1 MTAQPKYRL
10 IADSLLRDV
19 LSGRYPVG
27 SLLPTES
34 ELMGF
39 YGVSRHTVRSAI
51 QNLKSRSIV
60 SSRQGKGSTVIS
72 DGSRLALVEQVQSIE
87 ELIEFA
93 QENRRKILGSR
104 VLTADQEMAERIGC
118 GVGRRI
124 LEVNMLRSS
133 TGPHARPLAHLTLW
147 TDALFE
153 SALVD
158 FERKDKA
165 IAQIIEEWFGLRIG
179 VVYQTVWAETLDAK
193 SAALLG
199 SNKGGAALVV
209 ERKYAESQDRPA
221 HIVARSIC
229 AEGGLTLVS
238 TFVARAKSSTQK
250 T

>member
-1 MTAQPKYRL
+1 MSVQSKYSL
-10 IADSLLRDV
+10 IADSLAQDV

-27 SLLPTES
+27 SPLPTET

-51 QNLKSRSIV
+51 QNLKSRGIV

-72 DGSRLALVEQVQSIE
+72 DGSRLALVEQVQSID

-93 QENRRKILGSR
+93 QETRRRFLASR
-104 VLTADQEMAERIGC
+104 VVTADQEMASRIGC

-124 LEVNMLRSS
+124 LEVSMLRST
-133 TGPHARPLAHLTLW
+133 TGPDPRALAHMTLW

-153 SALVD
+153 SALGD
-158 FERKDKA
+158 FEREDRA
-165 IAQIIEEWFGLRIG
+165 VAQIIEERFGLRIG
-179 VVYQTVWAETLDAK
+179 LVTQTVWAETLDAK

-199 SNKGGAALVV
+199 STMGGAALVV
-209 ERKYAESQDRPA
+209 ERKYSESQDRPA
-221 HIVARSIC
+221 HLVARSIC

-238 TFVARAKSSTQK
+238 KFVAAPFGNP
-250 T
+250 